1 MGITNNGGTDD
12 RTLVITLST
21 VLSVVGVIIIAITVY
36 LCLRRRRKRSK
47 MFNRGITPIDDDE
60 IATWKIRRAADEKSG
75 TRFTSR
81 NSTTNYT
88 RRPSR
93 NAVIQY
99 QSQTRPSTDTVP
111 QSPISYS
118 RKQSFEVPQAP
129 PAAVLAVAPNARTG
143 LTDETVPGDQP
154 FVAIPKRQHSKLSKA
169 PPVSISSQHR
179 PRTSR
184 GSRSSSIRS
193 LGDAWYN
200 ENMAVTPRTSSD
212 HAPTRVP
219 ARVYSNSAAPPR
231 RSLGENRPFVSTN
244 DNEPL
249 TTVLSPPPLHRTE
262 IGRAIG

>member
-1 MGITNNGGTDD
+1 MGITNNSGMDD
-12 RTLVITLST
+12 RTLIITLST

-81 NSTTNYT
+81 NSTTAYT
-88 RRPSR
+88 QRRAPR

-111 QSPISYS
+111 QSPMSYS
-118 RKQSFEVPQAP
+118 RKQSFEVPQQP

-154 FVAIPKRQHSKLSKA
+154 FVMIPKRHPSKLSKA
-169 PPVSISSQHR
+169 PPVSIGSHR

-193 LGDAWYN
+193 VGEGWYN

-231 RSLGENRPFVSTN
+231 RSLGENRPFVSTS